1 MTKLPAWRLARH
13 AYLDVIANAQ
23 GLVQVGGPWLL
34 LSWALM
40 ILGRSGAPLFATAA
54 ELAVAVG
61 AAAVAVA
68 WHRHILCGEPL
79 TARFAPVDARV
90 ARYFVFTVIL
100 AFIVGVVPLTALFL
114 TSRGPTEPDATPE
127 GAGIGLLLVPLLML
141 ACIYAAMRLQLVF
154 PATAVGDQAITPAR
168 SWSLTNGNGWRLVL
182 GFLMATVPVAG
193 LVLGLT
199 VLLAYAAEATG
210 SLVLTALADLAAV
223 GNAWLQAPLI
233 ASFLSYAYLFFQ
245 QQPGALTPTQ

>member
-1 MTKLPAWRLARH
+1 
-13 AYLDVIANAQ
+13 
-23 GLVQVGGPWLL
+23 
-34 LSWALM
+34 M
-40 ILGRSGAPLFATAA
+40 ILGRTGAPLFAT
-54 ELAVAVG
+54 VADLTVAIG

-68 WHRHILCGEPL
+68 WHRHILRGEPL
-79 TARFAPVDARV
+79 TARIAPVDARV

-100 AFIVGVVPLTALFL
+100 ALLVGVVPLTVLLL
-114 TSRGPTEPDATPE
+114 TSRGSPDPDAAAP
-127 GAGIGLLLVPLLML
+127 GGPGIGLLLVPFLML
-141 ACIYAAMRLQLVF
+141 ACIYVAMRLQLVF